1 MLETKR
7 RARTIVFSI
16 EMVAT
21 SVSSDQKIRLEHVF
35 SDGTSTARTTISSK
49 NTGWEMLETKRRART
64 TVFSIEMV
72 ARYVSSD

>member
-35 SDGTSTARTTISSK
+35 SDGTCNEMTTISFK
-49 NTGWEMLETKRRART
+49 NTGWEQVAPTRT
-64 TVFSIEMV
+64 LTNW
-72 ARYVSSD
+72 